1 MYARLGFICLAM
13 LAFSGLLVRF
23 QIYAQSSQAAQWHPT
38 AVVRFCVLVVSFL
51 WFLCG
56 MTVITLRKDNEH
68 TRDIIGTA
76 QASSHWAR
84 NAVATLAT
92 TLALVL
98 IGVSSS
104 ALISGLHLH
113 SRGTHFLVLTNSR
126 QAVLFLL
133 AAITAGFVEEF
144 VFRGYLQR
152 RFTTIFGS
160 VWLGA
165 AIQIGFFTGA
175 HIYQGWTGM
184 ISVCLLG
191 LTLTLTATAC
201 RTLVPGMI
209 AHGVGDAL
217 GPILFLAHHLSRNG
231 H

>member
-1 MYARLGFICLAM
+1 M
-13 LAFSGLLVRF
+13 LAFSGVLVRF
-23 QIYAQSSQAAQWHPT
+23 QIYAQSSQAAQWRPT
-38 AVVRFCVLVVSFL
+38 AVVRFCVLVISFL
-51 WFLCG
+51 WCLCG

-68 TRDIIGTA
+68 TRDIIGMA

-84 NAVATLAT
+84 NVVAIFASTI
-92 TLALVL
+92 ALVL
-98 IGVSSS
+98 IGVGSN

-113 SRGTHFLVLTNSR
+113 SRGTQFLVLTNSR
-126 QAVLFLL
+126 QALLFLL

-152 RFTTIFGS
+152 RFTMMFGN
-160 VWLGA
+160 VWLGTA
-165 AIQIGFFTGA
+165 FQMGFFTVA

-184 ISVCLLG
+184 ISVFLVG

-209 AHGVGDAL
+209 AHGIGDAL
-217 GPILFLAHHLSRNG
+217 GPIVFLIHYLSRSG